1 MTAASQ
7 TEPARERADRAAL
20 IAQAQADATGAHA
33 QLAPM
38 IWDLLRGLGAPVG
51 GRALAFGTDPQVLLT
66 SDPNRPQARDA
77 DRFPVHDHW
86 QGPVPGIRSNPS
98 WDAFPVTRYPLNL
111 ELAQPFD
118 VALASMPYSDIHLRS
133 RETRAMR
140 LHSFHVQATEA
151 LDGLAPGGHAV
162 FLVNHSV
169 LDYPD
174 PSRWARLA
182 QMADF
187 LGAARLPSYALRAA
201 RACDAPVDV
210 LVLRRRDG
218 GYPEAGLQFPGVDWS
233 TEDRLHQ
240 STYFTE
246 HPDRVLGVPDVGTDY
261 WGMRQLAV
269 HDPDRTWPGRLPGVF
284 GEIARQHRSAHTA
297 SDRAT
302 LHGPATPRH
311 GFPRPGGEPPALDL

>member
-1 MTAASQ
+1 MTASHTQ
-7 TEPARERADRAAL
+7 DARERADVAAL
-20 IAQAQADATGAHA
+20 TAHSHADATGAHA

-66 SDPNRPQARDA
+66 GDPNRPQQRDA
-77 DRFPVHDHW
+77 DGFPVHDHW
-86 QGPVPGIRSNPS
+86 QGPVPGPRPGAYR
-98 WDAFPVTRYPLNL
+98 DAFPVTRYPLNL
-111 ELAQPFD
+111 ATARPFD
-118 VALASMPYSDIHLRS
+118 VALASMPHNDIHLRS
-133 RETRAMR
+133 RETRTMR
-140 LHSFHVQATEA
+140 HHAFHLQATEA

-169 LDYPD
+169 VDYPD

-182 QMADF
+182 GMADF

-233 TEDRLHQ
+233 TEHGLHE
-240 STYFTE
+240 SAYFTT
-246 HPDRVLGVPDVGTDY
+246 HPDRVLGVPGVGTDN
-261 WGMRQLAV
+261 WGLQQLAV
-269 HDPDRTWPGRLPGVF
+269 HDPDHTWPGRLTGVF
-284 GEIARQHRSAHTA
+284 GEIARQHRPVHTA
-297 SDRAT
+297 SDPAT

-311 GFPRPGGEPPALDL
+311 SFPRPGGEPPALDL

>member
-1 MTAASQ
+1 MTAPSQ
-7 TEPARERADRAAL
+7 TQLARERADIAAL
-20 IAQAQADATGAHA
+20 TVQAHTDATGAHA

-38 IWDLLRGLGAPVG
+38 VWDLLRGLGAPVG
-51 GRALAFGTDPQVLLT
+51 GRALAFGVDPQVLLT
-66 SDPNRPQARDA
+66 GDPNRPQARDSDGFPMH
-77 DRFPVHDHW
+77 DRW
-86 QGPVPGIRSNPS
+86 QGPVPGSWPNTH
-98 WDAFPVTRYPLNL
+98 WDAFPVTRHPLDL
-111 ELAQPFD
+111 QVGRPFD
-118 VALASMPYSDIHLRS
+118 VAVASMPYSDIHLRS

-187 LGAARLPSYALRAA
+187 LGAARLPSHALRAA

-218 GYPEAGLQFPGVDWS
+218 GYPDLGLRFPDVHWS
-233 TEDRLHQ
+233 TEDGLHE
-240 STYFTE
+240 STYFMAN
-246 HPDRVLGVPDVGTDY
+246 PDRVLGIGDVGTDY
-261 WGMRQLAV
+261 WGMQQLAV
-269 HDPDRTWPGRLPGVF
+269 HDPDHTWPGRLASVF
-284 GEIARQHRSAHTA
+284 DEIANQRMTSTTDPTPGRG
-297 SDRAT
+297 
-302 LHGPATPRH
+302 GPAPRH
-311 GFPRPGGEPPALDL
+311 AARPHEEPPGLHL